1 MKAEIFKELQEIL
14 NQHKQETLRKRK
26 EVTPNFNLVEL
37 ISPKELQLSKII
49 AEFLN
54 PKGTHEQGRLF
65 LDTFLNEF
73 FHKLKV
79 PKGNITIKRELSQN
93 VNGQI
98 DIVIDFNNEFGIA
111 IENKPFAEDQDQ
123 QIIRYVEYLENNYSD
138 KYLMIYLSELGQSPS
153 EKSLPQKD
161 KEKIGAKFSVLSYEN
176 IRDWL
181 IKCSEKTKENNAE
194 RLTILILEI
203 IEYIN
208 LEFLKT
214 NQLNKKMLGKAIKNN
229 ILEAFEIKELWQT
242 DKNEFNK
249 IWNET
254 INDLVNKTLPKLV
267 FEELKKRKIIDNNWI
282 FIEGDF
288 SISKKSAKGFHIKK
302 KEWRHFSYSIL
313 RNEITK
319 IPKGSC
325 WFFPAISSKQRV
337 ENYSF
342 DSDLQSKYCNATNTN
357 YHKEQWAKP
366 STIWWSD
373 FPEKEFQIWNYEQWS
388 EIKENGK
395 TILYVTDFLEK
406 IIKVSETD
414 IEKIENEIQ

>member
-1 MKAEIFKELQEIL
+1 MKTEIFKELRDIL
-14 NQHKQETLRKRK
+14 NHHKKEVLQKRK
-26 EVTPNFNLVEL
+26 EITPNFNLVEL
-37 ISPKELQLSKII
+37 TSPKELQLSKII

-54 PKGTHEQGRLF
+54 PNGSHEQGSLF
-65 LDTFLNEF
+65 LDIFSNHF
-73 FHKLKV
+73 FKKLTL
-79 PKGNITIKRELSQN
+79 PQNNITVKTELTEN

-98 DIVIDFNNEFGIA
+98 DIVIDFDNQFGIA
-111 IENKPFAEDQDQ
+111 IENKPFAEDQNL
-123 QIIRYVEYLENNYSD
+123 QIVRYVEFLEAKYSEN
-138 KYLMIYLSELGQSPS
+138 YLMIYLSELGQNPTK
-153 EKSLPQKD
+153 KSLPQKD
-161 KEKIGAKFSVLSYEN
+161 KERINENFSVISYKN

-181 IKCSEKTKENNAE
+181 IKCAEKTKKNNAT
-194 RLTILILEI
+194 RLTLLIFEF

-214 NQLNKKMLGKAIKNN
+214 NQLNRKMLGTAIKDN

-242 DKNEFNK
+242 DKDEFDK
-249 IWNET
+249 IWSET
-254 INDLVNKTLPKLV
+254 INNLFNKTLPKLV
-267 FEELKKRKIIDNNWI
+267 FKELKKRKIINDTWT
-282 FIEGDF
+282 FTEGNFD
-288 SISKKSAKGFHIKK
+288 INKKSAKGFYIKK
-302 KEWRHFSYSIL
+302 KEWKHFSYGVL

-325 WFFPAISSKQRV
+325 WFFPAICSKQRV

-357 YHKEQWAKP
+357 YYKEQWAKP

-395 TILYVTDFLEK
+395 TILYVADFLEK
-406 IIKVSETD
+406 LIKISEID
-414 IEKIENEIQ
+414 IEKTENEIQ